1 MRGHAV
7 PREIR
12 RTLPSLLG
20 IYCWTQKERIQI
32 EMSNGEYG
40 GRVKRGVDQ
49 EEMMKARVRVGR
61 ELSQQQGILPVV

>member
-1 MRGHAV
+1 MLCPERSGEPCQV
-7 PREIR
+7 YLES
-12 RTLPSLLG
+12 TVG
-20 IYCWTQKERIQI
+20 TQKERIQI
-32 EMSNGEYG
+32 EMGNGEYG